1 MAWFHLHP
9 LLTACTRG
17 RMRVFL
23 RGDWMAVPLHIV
35 EFRAR
40 PPTPSSWP
48 CADASQKPLHSLTLL
63 SPSSHGLAGQNSAIV
78 PPRGVH
84 RLANSPGSHSYAP
97 CTVCTNGFKTTAW
110 RTWTC
115 RKKKVCSHIILGFFF
130 FFYKLNSS
138 PVVPTVCPSTLIS
151 SQWKPSTSLNPKSL
165 CVFIS
170 ACVCYCGSVCLVSKC
185 INL

>member
-1 MAWFHLHP
+1 
-9 LLTACTRG
+9 
-17 RMRVFL
+17 MRVFL
-23 RGDWMAVPLHIV
+23 RGEWMAVPLRIV
-35 EFRAR
+35 EFRDR

-63 SPSSHGLAGQNSAIV
+63 SPSSHGLAGQNPAIV

-84 RLANSPGSHSYAP
+84 RLANSPTHTHTHHVRYVQMDSKQQHSIP
-97 CTVCTNGFKTTAW
+97 EPVE
-110 RTWTC
+110 
-115 RKKKVCSHIILGFFF
+115 KKKKKKHLLTYHIRFFFF

-170 ACVCYCGSVCLVSKC
+170 ACVCYCGSVCSVSKC